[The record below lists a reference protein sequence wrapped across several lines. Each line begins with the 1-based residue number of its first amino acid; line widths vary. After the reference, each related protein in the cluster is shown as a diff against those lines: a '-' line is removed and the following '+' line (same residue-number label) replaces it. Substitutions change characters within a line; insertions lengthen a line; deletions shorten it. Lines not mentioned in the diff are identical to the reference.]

1 MVWVK
6 AIIDPKLYSHVTGQ
20 TIRLWGHDFEIQ
32 QDGSLC
38 MKMDPEFIASE
49 TKAGRIK
56 IMDSPPPGKDK
67 EIHKKVTVVDTISPS
82 FTMDIG
88 NYYGVGDLNKLI
100 EKVTAMKRNKIFKF
114 VDERFENH
122 GLKKSMKT
130 EDLVDKIRSLI
141 DSAFIKK
148 DD

>member
-1 MVWVK
+1 MIWVK
-6 AIIDPKLYSHVTGQ
+6 AIIDPKLYLKVPGQ
-20 TIRLWGHDFEIQ
+20 IIKVWGHDFEIQ

-38 MKMDPEFIASE
+38 MEMDEDFVASE
-49 TKAGRIK
+49 TNAGRIK
-56 IMDSPPPGKDK
+56 KMSSPPPGKDTM
-67 EIHKKVTVVDTISPS
+67 IHKKITVIDTTP

-100 EKVTAMKRNKIFKF
+100 EKVTAMKKSKILEFA
-114 VDERFENH
+114 DERFENH
-122 GLKKSMKT
+122 DLKSSMT
-130 EDLVDKIRSLI
+130 VEDLADQMRSLI